1 MSGRRV
7 GRLQAVDA
15 PSCTPAPVSPTL
27 VTEAGHRGGRCM
39 AVRLPGRL
47 PGWARLVVLIAVWVA
62 LYVSLVD
69 RLWPVVGVVGVAA
82 VIWLFWLERGA
93 TPRRTI
99 AEAILRTAF
108 WAIVSLIGFLA
119 LVFVLLFL
127 ATVGAGIGLWGSPWD
142 GR

>member
-1 MSGRRV
+1 
-7 GRLQAVDA
+7 
-15 PSCTPAPVSPTL
+15 
-27 VTEAGHRGGRCM
+27 M

-62 LYVSLVD
+62 LYISLVH
-69 RLWPVVGVVGVAA
+69 RLWPVVCVVGIGA

-108 WAIVSLIGFLA
+108 WAIVSLLAFLA
-119 LVFVLLFL
+119 LIFVLLFL
-127 ATVGAGIGLWGSPWD
+127 ATIGAGFGWWESPW
-142 GR
+142 

>member
-1 MSGRRV
+1 MV
-7 GRLQAVDA
+7 
-15 PSCTPAPVSPTL
+15 
-27 VTEAGHRGGRCM
+27 E
-39 AVRLPGRL
+39 RLPGRL
-47 PGWARLVVLIAVWVA
+47 PGWVRLVVLIAVWVA

-82 VIWLFWLERGA
+82 VAWLFWLERGA

-108 WAIVSLIGFLA
+108 WAIVSLLGFLA
-119 LVFVLLFL
+119 LISVLLFL
-127 ATVGAGIGLWGSPWD
+127 ATIGAGFGWWESPWD